1 MRDDVAFQIINDE
14 LYLDGNARQNLATF
28 CQTWDDEN
36 VHKLM
41 DLSINKNWIDKEEYP
56 QSAAIDL
63 RCVNMVADLWHAPAP
78 KNGQAVGT
86 NTIGSSE
93 ACMLGGMAMKW
104 RWRKRM
110 EAAGKPT
117 DKPNLVCGPVQ
128 ICWHKFARYWDVEL
142 REIPMRP
149 GQLFMDPKRMIEA
162 CDENTIGVVPTFGVT
177 YTGGMAMKWRWRK
190 RMEAAGKPT
199 DKPNLVCGPVQ
210 ICWHKFARYWDVE
223 LREIPMRP
231 GQLFMDPKR
240 MIEACD
246 ENTIGVV
253 PTFGVTYTGNYEFPQ
268 PLHDALDKFQ
278 ADTGIDIDMHIDAA
292 SGGFLAPFVAPDIV
306 WDFRLP
312 RVKSISA
319 SGHKFGL
326 APLGCGWVI
335 WRDEEALPQELVFNV
350 DYLGGQIGTFAINF
364 SRPAGQVI
372 AQYYE
377 FLRLG
382 REGYT
387 KVQNASYQV
396 AAYLADEIAKLGP
409 YEFICTGRPDEGIPA
424 VCFKLKDGEDPGYT
438 LYDLSERLRLRGWQV
453 PAFTLGGEATDIVV
467 MRIMCRRGFEMD
479 FAELLLEDYKASLK
493 YLSDHPKLQG
503 IAQQN

>member
-1 MRDDVAFQIINDE
+1 TIAESKRFPLHEMRDDIAFQIINDE
-14 LYLDGNARQNLATF
+14 LFLDGNARQNLATF

-177 YTGGMAMKWRWRK
+177 YTG
-190 RMEAAGKPT
+190 
-199 DKPNLVCGPVQ
+199 
-210 ICWHKFARYWDVE
+210 
-223 LREIPMRP
+223 
-231 GQLFMDPKR
+231 
-240 MIEACD
+240 
-246 ENTIGVV
+246 
-253 PTFGVTYTGNYEFPQ
+253 NYEFPQ

-335 WRDEEALPQELVFNV
+335 WRDEEALPKELVFNV

-396 AAYLADEIAKLGP
+396 ATYLADEIAKLGP

-503 IAQQN
+503 